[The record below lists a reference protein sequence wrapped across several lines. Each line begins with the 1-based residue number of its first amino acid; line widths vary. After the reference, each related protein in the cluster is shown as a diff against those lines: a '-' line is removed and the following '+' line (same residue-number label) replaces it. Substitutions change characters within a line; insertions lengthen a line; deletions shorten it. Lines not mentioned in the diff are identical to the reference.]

1 MEYVIYCVRMVE
13 ERGQMKKLMEETV
26 DRWHEME
33 YKEKVVVVLDK
44 VCESAGI

>member
-1 MEYVIYCVRMVE
+1 
-13 ERGQMKKLMEETV
+13 MKKLMEETV

-33 YKEKVVVVLDK
+33 YKEKVVVLDK